1 LLCNINVRLTE
12 IMPPFLSVVVC
23 SYNREKYIADAINS
37 LLNQTL
43 APELYEIIIID
54 NNSKDKTGAIA
65 LELLKQHKQTHQIH
79 YFKETNQ
86 GLCFARNRGIIEA
99 KGKFICYMD
108 DDGIADP
115 NFLKVQC
122 EFLQSHA
129 DVIGLGGKII
139 PRYVH
144 GKPKWIDTIL
154 EGLVSKVDYGDNN
167 FQYTGKR
174 YPVGCNMTY
183 RKDILEAI
191 GMFDTSIG
199 QVGDNLVRG
208 DETELF
214 ERIKKLNK
222 PVYYLGNSRVEHVI
236 EQDRLT
242 RTHIKKMSEGVGIGL
257 RQASNRS
264 SIFGKCKIRM
274 VLVAKFFAAL
284 LFALYYTLTA
294 QFSKAKAWII
304 FRLDVHRGFLK
315 S

>member
-1 LLCNINVRLTE
+1 MEHVASY
-12 IMPPFLSVVVC
+12 PFISVVVC
-23 SYNREKYIADAINS
+23 SYNREKYISDALDS

-43 APELYEIIIID
+43 SPELYEIIIID
-54 NNSKDKTGAIA
+54 NNSKDRTGEIA
-65 LELLKQHKQTHQIH
+65 LEKVAQFSETHQIL

-86 GLCFARNRGIIEA
+86 GLCFARNRGIAEA
-99 KGKFICYMD
+99 RGQFVCYMD

-115 NFLKVQC
+115 NFLEVQYN
-122 EFLQSHA
+122 FLQA
-129 DVIGLGGKII
+129 NPEVIGLGGKII

-144 GKPKWIDTIL
+144 GKPKWIDNIL
-154 EGLVSKVDYGDNN
+154 EGLVSKVDFGDSD
-167 FQYTGKR
+167 FKYSGKR

-183 RKDILEAI
+183 RKDVLEEI
-191 GMFDTSIG
+191 GLFDTSIG

-242 RTHIKKMSEGVGIGL
+242 RAHIRKMSEGVGVGL
-257 RQASNRS
+257 RQASKRS

-274 VLVAKFFAAL
+274 VLFAKFFAAL
-284 LFALYYTLTA
+284 LFALIYILTA
-294 QFSKAKAWII
+294 QFSKAKAWIV
-304 FRLDVHRGFLK
+304 FRMDVHRGFLK
-315 S
+315 A